1 RNWQVAELVETAQQ
15 RVAFRRTVN
24 ELDNGFV
31 EVAPEPAK
39 RLVAFFL
46 WRQLVGRHIVEL
58 ARVGLAASDAA
69 IEEHVVRLLG
79 EERLGPNGDRNRRRA
94 TVDFLRLPL
103 ERMKEIFVGAI
114 FLGGE
119 VVPDETLYRLIER
132 AHRLFTRRIRHDRT
146 ENLEAVHEV
155 AL

>member
-1 RNWQVAELVETAQQ
+1 W
-15 RVAFRRTVN
+15 
-24 ELDNGFV
+24 
-31 EVAPEPAK
+31 
-39 RLVAFFL
+39 
-46 WRQLVGRHIVEL
+46 
-58 ARVGLAASDAA
+58 
-69 IEEHVVRLLG
+69 
-79 EERLGPNGDRNRRRA
+79 
-94 TVDFLRLPL
+94 LPL

-155 AL
+155 ALTFLDVAPFDRKPKQAVGIRTPCVDAERHGINAAHSIDLITSDLV